1 MSNEED
7 ANQEEPV
14 QEEETVYEEEPVQ
27 EEETIHGAEP
37 VPGTDKGRTPW
48 IVAGAVVA
56 LLALCT
62 CCVLVVGAYL
72 VGRESVDQP
81 PAAPLPPIEQPIE
94 EQPPQAVIIHPTEAQ
109 VGIPVEFDG
118 RQSLPGTYPIARYEW
133 TFGDGATGQGAVVT
147 HVYNTPGTYKVTL
160 KVIDSKGLFNM
171 SGPVEIT
178 IKEDAP
184 VQPPLP
190 TILSFTVSPDQ
201 IPAGECVGVSW
212 SVSAEATLV
221 QVRRNDMVIIDKGL
235 AAGQQMDCLDQA
247 GSYTYRLEAYNVAGE
262 SVFQEQGVRVEEP
275 QQQTPE
281 PPQNPLA
288 GTRWQATAI
297 SDAEVGG
304 VGVVLPGTNLTV
316 AFGRD
321 SKVTGSG
328 GCNDYSAS
336 YLVDGASLAIT
347 PPTGTNMLCD
357 TPEGIMEQE
366 TAFLSALASVG
377 SYNLQGDK
385 LSILNASGQ
394 QVLELVSAP

>member
-1 MSNEED
+1 MSSEENV
-7 ANQEEPV
+7 NQEEPI
-14 QEEETVYEEEPVQ
+14 QEEEPVY
-27 EEETIHGAEP
+27 ETEP
-37 VPGTDKGRTPW
+37 EPSKDKGRTPW
-48 IVAGAVVA
+48 IVAAAVAA

-118 RQSLPGTYPIARYEW
+118 LQSLPGSYAIARYEW
-133 TFGDGATGQGAVVT
+133 TFGDGATGQGVVVT

-160 KVIDSKGLFNM
+160 KVTDSKGLFST
-171 SGPVEIT
+171 SGPVEVT

-184 VQPPLP
+184 VQ
-190 TILSFTVSPDQ
+190 
-201 IPAGECVGVSW
+201 
-212 SVSAEATLV
+212 
-221 QVRRNDMVIIDKGL
+221 
-235 AAGQQMDCLDQA
+235 
-247 GSYTYRLEAYNVAGE
+247 
-262 SVFQEQGVRVEEP
+262 
-275 QQQTPE
+275 

-288 GTRWQATAI
+288 GTRWQVTAI
-297 SDAEVGG
+297 FDAEVGG
-304 VGVVLPGTNLTV
+304 IGVVLPGTNLTV
-316 AFGRD
+316 AFSRD
-321 SKVTGSG
+321 NRVTGSA

-336 YLVDGASLAIT
+336 YLVDGVSLAIT

-357 TPEGIMEQE
+357 APQGIMEQE
-366 TAFLSALASVG
+366 TAFLSALASAG

-385 LSILNASGQ
+385 LTILNVSGG